1 MVYEVT
7 RHWVAGEW
15 IASAESPVRLPSPID
30 GSVLT
35 EIRYADAAL
44 AERAVVAACEAQAAM
59 EALSPDQRGD
69 LLRALARRLRA
80 DEAAFCER
88 LVQETGCPVRQAPRL
103 QIHSAASLLEAL
115 AQLAETFPFDVWR
128 PALRGGR
135 VLVQKHPVGV
145 CVGIVPWNVP
155 LFLAAVK
162 LGSAI
167 ASGCPIVLKPSP
179 ENAASMGLLSKHLAA
194 LALPVGSVSVLTA
207 GRELGQRLVADRRV
221 AKVSFT
227 GSTAAGREVAV
238 ECSRRLARFT
248 LELGGKSAG
257 IVLED
262 AEPERIREQL
272 LLATLQNNGQIC
284 GAQTRL
290 LFPVRRFKA
299 WTRWLAE
306 VFDGL
311 VVGDPRL
318 SETDIG
324 PLVSTTQR
332 DRVIGAVRAAQA
344 SGVRCATA
352 RSAEVDG
359 PGAYVAPVLIT
370 ATDQSPAI
378 VQEEIFGPVI
388 VVLPYRNEDEAIAM
402 ANDSRYGLAG
412 SVWSGD
418 LERAI
423 AVARRLRTGSVGIN
437 TKRMLDFGSPFGG
450 MRESGIGRE
459 LGPEGLDGYLET
471 KALLVAEGG

>member
-7 RHWVAGEW
+7 GHWVAGEW
-15 IASAESPVRLPSPID
+15 ILSGESPVRLPSPID

-35 EIRYADAAL
+35 EVRFANAAL
-44 AERAVVAACEAQAAM
+44 AERAVAAAYEARDAM

-69 LLRALARRLRA
+69 LLRALATRLRE
-80 DEAAFCER
+80 DEAALCER
-88 LVQETGCPVRQAPRL
+88 LVQETGCPVRQAPGL
-103 QIHSAASLLEAL
+103 QIQSAASLLEAL
-115 AQLAETFPFDVWR
+115 AQLAETYPFEVWR

-135 VLVQKHPVGV
+135 VLLQKHPVGV
-145 CVGIVPWNVP
+145 CAGIVPWNVP

-179 ENAASMGLLSKHLAA
+179 ENAASMALVSKHLSA
-194 LALPVGSVSVLTA
+194 LELPVGGVSVLTA
-207 GRELGQRLVADRRV
+207 GRELGRRLVADPRV

-262 AEPERIREQL
+262 ADPERIQEQL
-272 LLATLQNNGQIC
+272 LLATLQNNGQVC

-290 LFPVRRFKA
+290 LFPAHRFRA
-299 WTRWLAE
+299 WTTWLAE

-311 VVGDPRL
+311 VVADPRL

-324 PLVSTTQR
+324 PLVSATQR
-332 DRVIGAVRAAQA
+332 ERVIGAVTAAQA
-344 SGVRCATA
+344 SGVRRATA
-352 RSAEVDG
+352 RSPVVEG
-359 PGAYVAPVLIT
+359 PGAYVAPVLLT
-370 ATDQSPAI
+370 ATDQTPAI

-388 VVLPYRNEDEAIAM
+388 VALPYRNEDEAIDM

-412 SVWSGD
+412 SVWSASP
-418 LERAI
+418 ERAI

-471 KALLVAEGG
+471 KAVLVAEVG